1 METQTETGDFLNF
14 LKDSYEKNAL
24 SRVTL
29 GKVRKNDHDLKN
41 VFIRPVII
49 GNEKLL
55 SFIYRHQTRDIT
67 KNYDVSKSIEKIK
80 KLLEE
85 NFLQANLFSSDAD
98 LQLMISK
105 KGKSTLKKLKP
116 SSPVVQPF
124 SHDKIK
130 KRLITP
136 DGKIYLRELGI
147 TNAQFEVIPSMNSK
161 FKQINRFVEIIS
173 SELSEKSNGGEF
185 KVVDMG
191 SGKGYLTFAL
201 YDYLVNA
208 LGFDAGITGVEL
220 RKELV
225 DQCNR
230 IAKKAGFSGLTFEEN
245 NIHDFQPGRPDM
257 LIALHACDTATDDAL
272 FKGITSRAKY
282 IIVAPCCHKQ
292 VRKAMHPGKLLTPV
306 LRHGI
311 YLERQAELLTDGIR
325 GLILEKYGYK
335 VKTIEFISTEHTPKN
350 VMIIAVKTGKFVDK
364 DKFDDKILQIKKTFG
379 IEYHHLEQLMAGY

>member
-1 METQTETGDFLNF
+1 MTTSTETGIFLDF
-14 LKDSYEKNAL
+14 LKDSFEKNNL

-29 GKVRKNDHDLKN
+29 SKVRKKDYELKN

-49 GNEKLL
+49 GNEKML

-67 KNYDVSKSIEKIK
+67 KNSTISESTEKINN
-80 KLLEE
+80 LLAEH
-85 NFLQANLFSSDAD
+85 FLQANLFSSEAD

-105 KGKSTLKKLKP
+105 KGKATLKRLKP
-116 SSPVVQPF
+116 SSPVVMPF

-161 FKQINRFVEIIS
+161 FKQINRFIEIIS
-173 SELSEKSNGGEF
+173 SELPEKSGGELF
-185 KVVDMG
+185 RVVDMG

-201 YDYLVNA
+201 YDYLVNT
-208 LGFDAGITGVEL
+208 LGYDAGIVGVEL

-230 IAKKAGFSGLTFEEN
+230 IARQAGFSGLQFQEN
-245 NIHDFQPGRPDM
+245 NIHDFQPGSPDM
-257 LIALHACDTATDDAL
+257 LIALHACDTATDDAI
-272 FKGITSRAKY
+272 FKGITAQAKY

-292 VRKAMHPGKLLTPV
+292 VRKAMHPDKVLNPV

-364 DKFDDKILQIKKTFG
+364 DTFDDKILQIKKTFG
-379 IEYHHLEQLMAGY
+379 IEYHHLEQLMEGY